1 MAKFCGAGK
10 VFLVG
15 AGPGDPGLI
24 TLKGLEC
31 LGAAD
36 VVVYDRLAAP
46 GLLDAARP
54 DAELIYCG
62 KSPGHHELAQD
73 QINRLLVEKAKEGKI
88 VCRLKGGD
96 PFVFGRGGEEA
107 LELHRHGLPYE
118 IVPGVTSAIAVA
130 AYAGIPVTHRGIA
143 TSFAVV
149 TGHEAP
155 SKPETQV
162 QWQKLATAV
171 DTLVILMG
179 VGNLW
184 QIVAGLTSG
193 GRPADTPVAIVRWGT
208 LPEQTTLVS
217 TLGQIVQDAATAG
230 VAPPAAIIIGEVA
243 ALRPKLAWFDNRPLF
258 GRRGLVTRTRQ
269 QASELSA
276 LLRQE
281 GAIAIEMPVIQIVPP
296 DSWEPV
302 DRALEAMESFDWLVF
317 TSANSV
323 TALTDHLAALEL
335 DIRALKGPRIAAIG
349 PKTAA
354 AATAAGLRVSL
365 CPEEYVAEALLEALA
380 AEGLESKRILLL
392 RAAQAREIL
401 PQRAAAAGAEVV
413 VAAVYQTLPVET
425 LDPEALRTLEQ
436 GEVDFVTFA
445 SSSTVTNFA
454 QALGQERARALLEN
468 VCVAC
473 LGPITAATAR
483 ELGLTPAVVP
493 DEYTIEALVAALC
506 AYYSLRESP
515 LKQGHNN
522 A

>member
-1 MAKFCGAGK
+1 MATVCGAGK
-10 VFLVG
+10 VSLVG

-24 TLKGLEC
+24 TVRGLEC
-31 LGAAD
+31 LRAAD
-36 VVVYDRLAAP
+36 VVVYDRLGAT
-46 GLLDAARP
+46 GFLDAARP

-62 KSPGHHELAQD
+62 KSPAHHELTQD
-73 QINRLLVEKAKEGKI
+73 QINQLLIEKATEGKI

-107 LELHRHGLPYE
+107 LELRRHGIPYE
-118 IVPGVTSAIAVA
+118 VVPGVTSAIAAA
-130 AYAGIPVTHRGIA
+130 AYAGIPVTHRGVA
-143 TSFAVV
+143 TSFAVI
-149 TGHEAP
+149 TGHEDP

-162 QWQKLATAV
+162 HWHKLATAA

-179 VGNLW
+179 VGNLSR
-184 QIVAGLTSG
+184 IVEGLTSG
-193 GRPADTPVAIVRWGT
+193 GRPAETPVAIVNWGT

-217 TLGQIVQDAATAG
+217 TLRHIVEDAAAAA
-230 VAPPAAIIIGEVA
+230 VKPPSAIIIGEVA
-243 ALRPKLAWFDNRPLF
+243 ALRSELAWFDNRPLF
-258 GRRGLVTRTRQ
+258 GLRGLVTRVRH

-302 DRALEAMESFDWLVF
+302 DRALAEMESFDWLVF
-317 TSANSV
+317 TSANAV
-323 TALTDHLAALEL
+323 TALKDYLDTLEL
-335 DIRALKGPRIAAIG
+335 DIRALKGPRIAAVG

-380 AEGLESKRILLL
+380 AEGLEGKRILLL
-392 RAAQAREIL
+392 RAAQAREVL
-401 PQRAAAAGAEVV
+401 PEKAREAGADVV
-413 VAAVYQTLPVET
+413 VAPVYQTLPPES
-425 LDPEALRTLEQ
+425 LDPDVVQSLEQ
-436 GEVDFVTFA
+436 GEIDFVTFA

-473 LGPITAATAR
+473 LGPITAATTR
-483 ELGLTPAVVP
+483 ELGIIPTVVP
-493 DEYTIEALVAALC
+493 AQYTIEALVAALC
-506 AYYSLRESP
+506 IYYSTSP
-515 LKQGHNN
+515 RSGR
-522 A
+522 